1 MEMLL
6 QHSSLGVD
14 PLLIYDWCCAM
25 AQEMIICFGF
35 VFWFVSGTICKFR
48 SWCGSRAFCCMS
60 LCIYL
65 NISWDAFN
73 TGKCNRSNIIIAC
86 STDYNDV
93 CSYVASISSLTW
105 SSTVAV
111 GAMLEQLVPLPVY
124 APAEDK
130 MIIVIKVNIWNEIRV
145 PSTHNFR
152 STLVI
157 ISISL
162 CVGRFIEAILPLS
175 IVLYYFLQCHI
186 TIHQRRIPSQSAFR
200 RMETILMQHGNRNAE
215 TATTVTNW

>member
-35 VFWFVSGTICKFR
+35 VFRFISGTICKFR
-48 SWCGSRAFCCMS
+48 FRMWIAC
-60 LCIYL
+60 LLLHVTLYL
-65 NISWDAFN
+65 SISWDAFN

-105 SSTVAV
+105 SPTVAV

-157 ISISL
+157 ISLSVSFL
-162 CVGRFIEAILPLS
+162 SKRFFLLLLFCI
-175 IVLYYFLQCHI
+175 YFLQCHI
-186 TIHQRRIPSQSAFR
+186 TIHRRRIPSQSAFR
-200 RMETILMQHGNRNAE
+200 RMKTILMQHGSK
-215 TATTVTNW
+215 TLKTVTNW

>member
-35 VFWFVSGTICKFR
+35 VFWFISGTICKFR
-48 SWCGSRAFCCMS
+48 SRMWIAC
-60 LCIYL
+60 LLPHVTLYL
-65 NISWDAFN
+65 SISWDAFN

-157 ISISL
+157 ISLSL
-162 CVGRFIEAILPLS
+162 CRFYRSDSSSFHCFVFTFCNAILRS
-175 IVLYYFLQCHI
+175 TKGGFLAKVH
-186 TIHQRRIPSQSAFR
+186 SEEWKLF
-200 RMETILMQHGNRNAE
+200 
-215 TATTVTNW
+215 

>member
-25 AQEMIICFGF
+25 AQEKKMIICFGF
-35 VFWFVSGTICKFR
+35 VFWFISGTICKFR
-48 SWCGSRAFCCMS
+48 SRMWIAC
-60 LCIYL
+60 LLLHVTLYL
-65 NISWDAFN
+65 SISWDAFN

-105 SSTVAV
+105 SPTVAV

-145 PSTHNFR
+145 PSTHYFR
-152 STLVI
+152 FTLVI
-157 ISISL
+157 ISK
-162 CVGRFIEAILPLS
+162 RFFLLPLFC
-175 IVLYYFLQCHI
+175 IYFLQCHI

-200 RMETILMQHGNRNAE
+200 RMETILMQHGSK
-215 TATTVTNW
+215 TLKTVTNW